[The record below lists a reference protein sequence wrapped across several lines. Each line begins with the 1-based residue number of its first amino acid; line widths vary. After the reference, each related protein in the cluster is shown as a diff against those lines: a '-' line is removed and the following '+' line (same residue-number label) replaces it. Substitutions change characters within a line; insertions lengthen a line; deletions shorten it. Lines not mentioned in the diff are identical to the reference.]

1 MIDISSY
8 IVKVMDFI
16 YNANSSNKVEENL
29 LKKIRVI
36 IVKDVIKIWEEI
48 VLLEVE
54 QINSIVGLKDSVIN

>member
-36 IVKDVIKIWEEI
+36 IVKDVIKI
-48 VLLEVE
+48 
-54 QINSIVGLKDSVIN
+54 